1 MEKNNILSASLL
13 DLVFDGRNKA
23 YGAYELRKTYNKRIA
38 KAMMITGALGLMI
51 FVGTVLANTF
61 KEESSSERVAIKQ
74 VDIQN
79 IDVEKDEPEPL
90 PPPEKQPEPVAVA
103 TEKFTIPNIAP
114 DEDVKEPPPAQ
125 DDLVSAKIDLTK
137 NAGVD
142 DDGIVT
148 PPQELDGGKGLIEV
162 KKQPESDEPFTK
174 VEKEAEFDEG
184 ADGWRR
190 FLERNLNADVPPG
203 NGAPA
208 GRYTVVIQFVVD
220 KEGKVSNI
228 VPITAHGYGME
239 EEAVRVLK
247 KAKKWRPAI
256 QNGNPVKAYR
266 KQPITFDVQ
275 DGN

>member
-23 YGAYELRKTYNKRIA
+23 YGAYELRKTYNKRIG

-51 FVGTVLANTF
+51 FMGTVLANTF
-61 KEESSSERVAIKQ
+61 KKESSSERVAIKEMT
-74 VDIQN
+74 IEN
-79 IDVEKDEPEPL
+79 IEVEKDEPEPL
-90 PPPEKQPEPVAVA
+90 PPPEKKPEPVAVA
-103 TEKFTIPNIAP
+103 TEKFTIPDVAP

-125 DDLVSAKIDLTK
+125 DDLANTKIDLTK
-137 NAGVD
+137 NAGID
-142 DDGIVT
+142 DVGIVV
-148 PPQELDGGKGLIEV
+148 PPQDLDGGKGLIEV
-162 KKQPESDEPFTK
+162 KKQSESDVPFTK
-174 VEKEAEFDEG
+174 VEKEAEFEG
-184 ADGWRR
+184 GANAWKR

-239 EEAVRVLK
+239 EEAIRVLK
-247 KAKKWRPAI
+247 KAKQWIPAI
-256 QNGNPVKAYR
+256 QNGNAVKAYR